1 MDTQTTLTLIDSDF
15 REKVIQ
21 LLETDPRLIS
31 KHTTRQYRS
40 DLLAFDAWR
49 NGRPITKTLVE
60 EYAAKLQSEGKAPN
74 TINQRL
80 ASIRW
85 YARKIADLAADYSG
99 DPELADFYAKQA
111 ARVVTVKDV
120 KGERPE
126 KGRHIEQGE
135 LSALIQACT
144 SDTSPAGIRDAA
156 IIALAWSTGLRRDEI
171 SRIELADLTN
181 KTEDSLDIGILGKGG
196 KVRMVYVND
205 GALAALLD
213 WIDLRGNE
221 PGRLFVEVNKGG
233 RIGAGQLSG
242 EALRKMLEKRSQE
255 AQLSKSVTWHDF

>member
-49 NGRPITKTLVE
+49 NGRTITKTLVE
-60 EYAAKLQSEGKAPN
+60 EYAAKLQAEGKAPN

-80 ASIRW
+80 AAVRW
-85 YARKIADLAADYSG
+85 YARKIADLAADYAG
-99 DPELADFYAKQA
+99 DEELVRQA
-111 ARVVTVKDV
+111 ARVAQVRDV
-120 KGERPE
+120 KGERPQ

-135 LSALIQACT
+135 LSALIDTCT
-144 SDTSPAGIRDAA
+144 SDASPAGIRDAA

-171 SRIELADLTN
+171 SRIELHELVN
-181 KTEDSLDIGILGKGG
+181 KTDDSLDVAILGKGG
-196 KVRMVYVND
+196 KVR
-205 GALAALLD
+205 A
-213 WIDLRGNE
+213 
-221 PGRLFVEVNKGG
+221 
-233 RIGAGQLSG
+233 
-242 EALRKMLEKRSQE
+242 
-255 AQLSKSVTWHDF
+255 